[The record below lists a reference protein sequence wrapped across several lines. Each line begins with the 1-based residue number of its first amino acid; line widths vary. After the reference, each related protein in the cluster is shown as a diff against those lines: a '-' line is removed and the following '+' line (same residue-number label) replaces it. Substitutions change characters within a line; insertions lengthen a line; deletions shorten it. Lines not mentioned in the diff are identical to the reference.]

1 MGRLEQAAKRL
12 EQAVVR
18 LESAAEAVSDKAAPP
33 RESAAGRPPADVA
46 ARIDAVINRLDR
58 VLEG

>member
-1 MGRLEQAAKRL
+1 MGRLEQAAGRL

-18 LESAAEAVSDKAAPP
+18 LESAVASVSGRTGVRAES
-33 RESAAGRPPADVA
+33 SAGRPPADVA
-46 ARIDAVINRLDR
+46 TRIDAVISRLDR